1 MRMPSPDVSG
11 GTTWLPSG
19 EMIAVM
25 QPPVSALRS
34 RSSGEMRA
42 ICSSV
47 SQPVALT
54 TKQPDS
60 SAWWR
65 IVTSICSAKIG
76 PTSDPGNCATWIS
89 SCWVISA

>member
-1 MRMPSPDVSG
+1 MRLRLVISAMSRSATKTPSPRVSG
-11 GTTWLPSG
+11 GTMWLPSG
-19 EMIAVM
+19 ETIAVM
-25 QPPVSALRS
+25 QPPLMARRS
-34 RSSGEMRA
+34 FSSGEIRA

-65 IVTSICSAKIG
+65 IVTSI
-76 PTSDPGNCATWIS
+76 
-89 SCWVISA
+89 